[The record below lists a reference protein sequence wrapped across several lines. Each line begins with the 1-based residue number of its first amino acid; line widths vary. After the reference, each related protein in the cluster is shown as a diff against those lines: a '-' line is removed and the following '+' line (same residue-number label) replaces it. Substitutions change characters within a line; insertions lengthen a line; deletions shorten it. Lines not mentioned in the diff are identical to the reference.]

1 MPARSAAAAAAPVPA
16 GAPPAAVA
24 AVDEAGTGTSMQPS
38 GTAGTSAMPAA
49 AATAPGTGIKIG
61 VIHTER
67 ILKDSA
73 PARAAL
79 ARIEQDF
86 KSRDSAIAARE
97 QEVRTQAAQ
106 LEKDKGQLAEEARA
120 SRERELDAQ
129 THDVQRQ
136 RQQFVEDL
144 RARQFEELDK
154 LKARLD
160 EVLTRL
166 ARDQHYDLI
175 LQDALWVGK
184 RVDITDE
191 VIKALAP

>member
-1 MPARSAAAAAAPVPA
+1 VN
-16 GAPPAAVA
+16 
-24 AVDEAGTGTSMQPS
+24 
-38 GTAGTSAMPAA
+38 
-49 AATAPGTGIKIG
+49 
-61 VIHTER
+61 HTQR
-67 ILKDSA
+67 ILTDWP

-79 ARIEQDF
+79 ARIALDF
-86 KSRDSAIAARE
+86 KSRYCAIAVRE